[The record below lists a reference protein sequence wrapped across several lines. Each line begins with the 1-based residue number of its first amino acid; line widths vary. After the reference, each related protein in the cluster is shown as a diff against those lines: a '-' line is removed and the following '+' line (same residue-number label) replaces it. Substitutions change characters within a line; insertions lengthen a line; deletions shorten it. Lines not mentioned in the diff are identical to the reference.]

1 MDLSGII
8 SAYAMIKA
16 FVYSSKIV
24 INDSLSVCKDPLNGI
39 NYAAGRSCRLH
50 GKIGLEFNK
59 IFITRISGLTK
70 AV

>member
-24 INDSLSVCKDPLNGI
+24 INDSLSECKDPPNGI
-39 NYAAGRSCRLH
+39 NCMQLGGAAGTWEDRL
-50 GKIGLEFNK
+50 
-59 IFITRISGLTK
+59 RIQ
-70 AV
+70 